1 MTWLSKN
8 TTIPLPEVIAYDDS
22 PITRSAHPW
31 GGIGGLTLD
40 DQGEVQLGTV
50 VDETFWQ
57 VPDIEALWPEGE
69 TVASLNIGGS
79 YKTYVEYMVAHVNKY
94 IRLIQIHE
102 KLAFMRDTI
111 PRLEAFVAAL
121 HKHADKLNNVKLRL
135 AHKDLHFTNMISDP
149 LPGKITG
156 ILDRDSF
163 LWNRTYTPESLDEEY
178 RSLEVFKQRSKE
190 KGCKLF
196 EETEYTSPLQEDM
209 QRAVDFLRAIVEVSP
224 RGQRQEL
231 VQGWK
236 DMVLENIA
244 KFGA

>member
-8 TTIPLPEVIAYDDS
+8 TTIPLPEVIAYDDFTDN
-22 PITRSAHPW
+22 PAHPW

-121 HKHADKLNNVKLRL
+121 PKHADQLNNVKLRL
-135 AHKDLHFTNMISDP
+135 AHKDSHFTNMISDP

-156 ILDRDSF
+156 ILDREFAGVVPYLNGTQEAPFSGIGPTP
-163 LWNRTYTPESLDEEY
+163 WNRWMKSTGRWKSSSSVPRRRAASYSRR
-178 RSLEVFKQRSKE
+178 RSTHRHCRRTCSERL
-190 KGCKLF
+190 
-196 EETEYTSPLQEDM
+196 TSC
-209 QRAVDFLRAIVEVSP
+209 
-224 RGQRQEL
+224 G
-231 VQGWK
+231 
-236 DMVLENIA
+236 
-244 KFGA
+244 